1 MIEKTAHRAVATTAA
16 VLFKL
21 LYRFPVKRDFGRRP
35 PRLDRV
41 FATSPLYFVTFC
53 THERQRFLATHE
65 VHSAFV
71 LFAERAE
78 FHFNVAVGL
87 YVIMPDHVHLFV
99 RGDCNFRLGPW
110 IGALKQALARAVRL
124 PRERGQIW
132 EEGFF
137 DHVLRSNESYSQKWN
152 YVRENPVRAGLV
164 KSATD
169 WAYQGEIVYIDRA

>member
-1 MIEKTAHRAVATTAA
+1 MTAHWAVATTAA

-21 LYRFPVKRDFGRRP
+21 LYRFPVKSDFGQRP

-53 THERQRFLATHE
+53 AHERQRFLANDE
-65 VHSAFV
+65 VHTAFV
-71 LFAERAE
+71 LFAKRAKDT
-78 FHFNVAVGL
+78 FNVAVGRN
-87 YVIMPDHVHLFV
+87 VIMPDHVHLFV
-99 RGDCNFRLGPW
+99 RGDDNFRLGPW
-110 IGALKQALARAVRL
+110 VGALKQALAKAGML
-124 PRERGQIW
+124 SQAKGQVW

-137 DHVLRSNESYSQKWN
+137 DHLLRSNESYSQKWN